1 MVATYKRPGVY
12 LEESLLVNP
21 SDVSGSITVGAFVG
35 VAEKGAI
42 NEPVMIESW
51 SDFVTLFGGFNT
63 ITPPAGDTITTQVQ
77 SYLPYAV
84 YSFFQSGGRLAYIVR
99 SAPTAQASA
108 GALATIAVNG
118 LDTGET
124 PLSSFTLNAKSVG
137 AWGNNL
143 QYNLSVQSV
152 LGTAPNQESIFTI
165 QVLLKN
171 SENRYE
177 VVETFAGL
185 SVNGTLAGTR
195 RVDTALNDPYAG
207 SRYISVNGVN
217 ATQPRPS
224 ETTAAPVSLAAGTD
238 PKISDGSALTASAAA
253 LGKTEGPINLNICGY
268 LKDAARDPWST
279 TPSINFVGATV
290 PTNTFAGREDVMIIN
305 DNAPP
310 RITGQTSSDY
320 ATSVSSS
327 SFLAANPDDSYT
339 AAYAPWIIIPDPRRV
354 GSTVIVPPGGAV
366 VGMMARIDATVG
378 VFRAPAGVI
387 AGLSNAVGVQTKFT
401 DTELGDLNNKNINI
415 VRPVVGAGICVMGGR
430 TRKVYGADK
439 YVSARR
445 TLIAI
450 KESLRR
456 STQWAVFENNDQRLW
471 SGLRMTAERIL
482 RPMWESGG
490 LAGAS
495 AAQAYY
501 VRCDDTLNTPNVVQ
515 SGEVRMEVGVALEY
529 PAEFVVIRITQFD
542 RGTTSSEVQPL

>member
-21 SDVSGSITVGAFVG
+21 SDVSGSITVAAFVG
-35 VAEKGAI
+35 VAEKGQI

-51 SDFVTLFGGFNT
+51 SDYVTMFGSFNP

-77 SYLPYAV
+77 SYLPFAV
-84 YSFFQSGGRLAYIVR
+84 YSFFQNGGRLAYIIR
-99 SAPTAQASA
+99 SAPTAAADKGTASS
-108 GALATIAVNG
+108 IAVNG

-124 PLSSFTLNAKSVG
+124 PLSSFTVNAKSVG
-137 AWGNNL
+137 SWGNNL
-143 QYNLSVQSV
+143 QYNLTVQSTV
-152 LGTAPNQESIFTI
+152 GIAPNQESIFTI

-171 SENRYE
+171 PDNRYE
-177 VVETFAGL
+177 VVETFTGL
-185 SVNGTLAGTR
+185 SVTGNLAGTR
-195 RVDTALNDPYAG
+195 KVDAAINDLYAG
-207 SRYISVNGVN
+207 SRYVTITGVN
-217 ATQPRPS
+217 NTQPRPHD
-224 ETTAAPVSLAAGTD
+224 TDLAPVSLAGGVD
-238 PKISDGSALTASAAA
+238 PKIPDDNALKASAVA

-268 LKDAARDPWST
+268 IKDVTRDPASV
-279 TPSINFVGATV
+279 TPSTNFIGATIS
-290 PTNTFAGREDVMIIN
+290 PPSSFPGREDVISIN
-305 DNAPP
+305 DSAPP
-310 RITGQTSSDY
+310 RATGMSSSDY
-320 ATSVSSS
+320 AQALNST
-327 SFLAANPDDSYT
+327 LGANQDDSYT
-339 AAYAPWIIIPDPRRV
+339 AAYGPWIIIPDPRRV
-354 GSTVIVPPGGAV
+354 GSTVTIPPGGAV
-366 VGMMARIDATVG
+366 AGMMARIDATVG

-401 DTELGDLNNKNINI
+401 DTELGDLNNRNINI
-415 VRPVVGAGICVMGGR
+415 IRSVVGAGICVMGGR
-430 TRKVYGADK
+430 TRKMYGADR

-471 SGLRMTAERIL
+471 SGLRMTADRIL

-501 VRCDDTLNTPNVVQ
+501 VRCDETLNTPNVVQ

-529 PAEFVVIRITQFD
+529 PAEFVIIRITQFD
-542 RGTTSSEVQPL
+542 RGTTSSEVQPA

>member
-35 VAEKGAI
+35 VAEKGQI
-42 NEPVMIESW
+42 NEPVMVESW
-51 SDFVTLFGGFNT
+51 SDYVTLFGSFNP
-63 ITPPAGDTITTQVQ
+63 ITPPVGDTITTQVQ

-84 YSFFQSGGRLAYIVR
+84 YSFFQNGGRLAYIVR
-99 SAPTAQASA
+99 SAPTAAGSA

-124 PLSSFTLNAKSVG
+124 PLSSFTINAKSVG

-143 QYNLSVQSV
+143 QYNLSVQSTV
-152 LGTAPNQESIFTI
+152 GTAPNQESIFTI

-171 SENRYE
+171 PDGRYE
-177 VVETFAGL
+177 VVETFTGL
-185 SVNGTLAGTR
+185 SVTGNLSGTR
-195 RVDTALNDPYAG
+195 KVDAAVNDPYAG
-207 SRYISVNGVN
+207 SRYISIVGVN
-217 ATQPRPS
+217 NTQPRPHD
-224 ETTAAPVSLAAGTD
+224 TDLAPVSLAAGTD
-238 PKISDGSALTASAAA
+238 PKIPDGTALTASANA
-253 LGKTEGPINLNICGY
+253 LGKTEGPINLNVCGY
-268 LKDAARDPWST
+268 IKDVTRDPAST
-279 TPSINFVGATV
+279 TPSVNFVGATV
-290 PTNTFAGREDVMIIN
+290 PTGSFAGREDVMIIN
-305 DNAPP
+305 DSAPP
-310 RITGQTSSDY
+310 RAQGMTSSDY
-320 ATSVSSS
+320 ATALQST
-327 SFLAANPDDSYT
+327 LGANQDDSYT
-339 AAYAPWIIIPDPRRV
+339 AAYGPWIIIPDPRRV
-354 GSTVIVPPGGAV
+354 GSTVTVPPGGAV
-366 VGMMARIDATVG
+366 CGMMARIDATVG

-401 DTELGDLNNKNINI
+401 DTELGDLNNRNINI
-415 VRPVVGAGICVMGGR
+415 IRSVVGAGICVMGGR
-430 TRKVYGADK
+430 TRKMFGADR

-495 AAQAYY
+495 AAQAYF
-501 VRCDDTLNTPNVVQ
+501 VRCDETLNTPNVVQ

-542 RGTTSSEVQPL
+542 RGSVTNEVQPL